1 MNGPSKS
8 NFSLH
13 EKTPLLSQALLLLST
28 IDSSALCFFTIGGL
42 LSSKPIKQNKLVSLK
57 TLSWSFRSPLAFSS
71 VWLGISTSINF
82 GFNEQ
87 GSEEVQPEDNAL
99 ESNPIIEE
107 IVQESIEIEQEIVTQ
122 ETIETEIIEV
132 PKEVKKEILKEKEPE
147 EKQEEVIIKKVE
159 PIVNKKALYT
169 GSKKKEKQSDGNKNT
184 AGNQGSFEGDINST
198 KYEGGGIGVDGEAYQ
213 LLGRSVAYK
222 AKPIYK
228 VQLEGKV
235 VVDITVD
242 QLGNVINAIAGVKGS
257 TTLNSQLLK
266 RAKEAALKTKFSAK
280 ESAPSRQQGKII
292 YNFQLN

>member
-1 MNGPSKS
+1 MTSSEKKNKRNGIIGTIL
-8 NFSLH
+8 FH
-13 EKTPLLSQALLLLST
+13 ALLLLSF
-28 IDSSALCFFTIGGL
+28 LFMGL
-42 LSSKPIKQNKLVSLK
+42 TYRIP
-57 TLSWSFRSPLAFSS
+57 PPPEE
-71 VWLGISTSINF
+71 GISINF
-82 GFNEQ
+82 GFDEQ
-87 GSEEVQPEDNAL
+87 GSKEVQPEDNSL

-132 PKEVKKEILKEKEPE
+132 PKEVKKEIPKEKEPE
-147 EKQEEVIIKKVE
+147 EKQEEVIIEKVE

-169 GSKKKEKQSDGNKNT
+169 GTKKKEKQSDGNKNK
-184 AGNQGSFEGDINST
+184 AGNQGSVEGDINST